1 MCTTASLNLQV
12 RLLEDDL
19 INMIEGEAENT
30 KLSSPVSEFRD
41 HIQGPATAPV
51 TLVEYGDYE
60 CPYCAQAY
68 LITKEI
74 QERLGDKLRFVFRN
88 FPITKIRPHAY
99 ETALAAEA
107 AAAQGKFWDMYDYL
121 FKHGQGVTN
130 DSLRRSAASLGLN
143 LTKFDSDFYNRIYS
157 NHIDED
163 IQSGNSSGVKG
174 TPTFFINGELYNGS
188 WDLDS
193 LLGTLDEESVFS
205 WKQKQ

>member
-1 MCTTASLNLQV
+1 M
-12 RLLEDDL
+12 
-19 INMIEGEAENT
+19 
-30 KLSSPVSEFRD
+30 
-41 HIQGPATAPV
+41 
-51 TLVEYGDYE
+51 
-60 CPYCAQAY
+60 
-68 LITKEI
+68 
-74 QERLGDKLRFVFRN
+74 GDKLRFVFRN
-88 FPITKIRPHAY
+88 FPLTKIRPHAY

-107 AAAQGKFWDMYDYL
+107 AAAQGKFGTCMIIYSNM
-121 FKHGQGVTN
+121 VTN

-143 LTKFDSDFYNRIYS
+143 LTKFDSDFYNRLYS

-163 IQSGNSSGVKG
+163 VQSGNSSGVKG

>member
-1 MCTTASLNLQV
+1 MTRGKAQN
-12 RLLEDDL
+12 
-19 INMIEGEAENT
+19 I
-30 KLSSPVSEFRD
+30 KLSLPVSESRD
-41 HIQGPATAPV
+41 HILGPVTAPV

-88 FPITKIRPHAY
+88 FPVTKIRPHAY

-107 AAAQGKFWDMYDYL
+107 AAAQGKFWEMYDYL
-121 FKHGQGVTN
+121 FKHGQAVTN

-143 LTKFDSDFYNRIYS
+143 LTRFDSELHDRIYS

-163 IQSGNSSGVKG
+163 IQSGKNSGVKS
-174 TPTFFINGELYNGS
+174 TPTFFINGELYNDA

-193 LLGTLDEESVFS
+193 LLGALDEESVFS
-205 WKQKQ
+205 WRLTDSSV